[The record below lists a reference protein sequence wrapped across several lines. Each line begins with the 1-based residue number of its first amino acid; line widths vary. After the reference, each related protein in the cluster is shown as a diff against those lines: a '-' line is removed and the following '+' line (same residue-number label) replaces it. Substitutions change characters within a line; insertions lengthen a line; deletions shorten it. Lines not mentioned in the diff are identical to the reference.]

1 MSDHETMRDLLALS
15 AAGLLDCGQERDV
28 RRHAMECPACAAQL
42 EEFGSLALD
51 LAALPAP
58 LPPPHLVGK
67 TAMLLANEAD
77 RRQGARMAC
86 AAAAFG
92 LISVIVT
99 GQVLRLITG
108 ETAVLVWVAWALTT
122 SLFGAASAI
131 LLKVA
136 RRSGDRSAV

>member
-67 TAMLLANEAD
+67 TAMLLANEAVAGRLMGQNVKAIEPHFVLLS
-77 RRQGARMAC
+77 RRTGVPLE
-86 AAAAFG
+86 G
-92 LISVIVT
+92 LS
-99 GQVLRLITG
+99 
-108 ETAVLVWVAWALTT
+108 
-122 SLFGAASAI
+122 
-131 LLKVA
+131 
-136 RRSGDRSAV
+136 SGLSTRGRPDQ